1 MTAPAF
7 QTAERRARATRPP
20 LPSLRVVLLEQL
32 RATGF
37 ALRGAG
43 LIAGSLVT
51 LITFVVVLQ
60 GVTRATAI
68 NLYEWPTLFP
78 GLVGALMPIAVWAR
92 DERFGPGFLWTLPV
106 DRRRHAFT
114 KVGAGWV
121 WLMAGIA
128 LFVLWH
134 LALTLASGGRVMPPE
149 TVHVL
154 TSPLPTTGPLDP
166 ATLRALPWA
175 PGPLVWAVPFTAAT
189 ACYLFVS
196 AIVLGTRHPLR
207 WVIGVSLTYSMLSV
221 ASTAASAKLG
231 MSWIADAPEGAVQ
244 RVVEGR
250 YGLDALLTAR
260 IGTLSTTTD
269 LTTGERAMVWRA
281 VPDLA
286 DWRIA
291 TLLWTSAGLLAL
303 WVAASRHR
311 ERRRA

>member
-7 QTAERRARATRPP
+7 QTAERRARATQPP
-20 LPSLRVVLLEQL
+20 LPRLRVVLLEQL

-37 ALRGAG
+37 ALRRAA
-43 LIAGSLVT
+43 LIAGSLVA

-60 GVTRATAI
+60 GVTRTTAI
-68 NLYEWPTLFP
+68 DLYEWPTLFP
-78 GLVGALMPIAVWAR
+78 GLVGVLLPIAVWAR

-121 WLMAGIA
+121 WLMAAIA

-134 LALTLASGGRVMPPE
+134 IVLTLASGGRIMPPE

-154 TSPLPTTGPLDP
+154 TTPLPTTGALDP
-166 ATLRALPWA
+166 ATLRATPWA
-175 PGPLVWAVPFTAAT
+175 PGSLVWAVPFTAAT
-189 ACYLFVS
+189 ATYLLAS
-196 AIVLGTRHPLR
+196 ALVLGTRHPLR
-207 WVIGVSLTYSMLSV
+207 WVIGVSLTYGVLSV

-231 MSWIADAPEGAVQ
+231 MGWIADAPDGAVQ

-260 IGTLSTTTD
+260 IGTLSTTTH

-281 VPDLA
+281 APDLA

-291 TLLWTSAGLLAL
+291 TLLWTTAGLIAL
-303 WVAASRHR
+303 SVAASRHR

>member
-1 MTAPAF
+1 MTAPAL

-20 LPSLRVVLLEQL
+20 LPRLRVVLLEQL

-43 LIAGSLVT
+43 MIAVSLVA
-51 LITFVVVLQ
+51 LITFVVLLQ
-60 GVTRATAI
+60 GVTRETAI

-78 GLVGALMPIAVWAR
+78 GLVGVLLPIAVWAR

-121 WLMAGIA
+121 WLMGGIA
-128 LFVLWH
+128 LFALWH
-134 LALTLASGGRVMPPE
+134 VALTLASGGRVMPPE
-149 TVHVL
+149 TLYVL
-154 TSPLPTTGPLDP
+154 TTSLPTTGPLDP
-166 ATLRALPWA
+166 ATLKTLPWA

-189 ACYLFVS
+189 ASYLLAS
-196 AIVLGTRHPLR
+196 AVVLGTRHPLR
-207 WVIGVSLTYSMLSV
+207 WVIGVSLTYALLSV
-221 ASTAASAKLG
+221 AGTAASAKLG
-231 MSWIADAPEGAVQ
+231 MGWIADAHDGALERLIEGS
-244 RVVEGR
+244 

-260 IGTLSTTTD
+260 IGTLSTTTA

-291 TLLWTSAGLLAL
+291 TMIWTGAGLIAL
-303 WVAASRHR
+303 WAAASRHR